1 MTAGGGSY
9 VAATLPVATVNFV
22 QSLSGLRPQSWVA
35 GMTDPSLPLNNA
47 RQEAFCQAR
56 ARGAKLA
63 AAWQAG
69 VKPGGRIP
77 DENSA
82 KVSGHRVEKQAEVRL
97 RIAHIRRELEGDYTT
112 DVPEVFD
119 KTTIVE
125 LNLQISEVLE
135 AAYET
140 AVTIGKVSPQKLE
153 RLRSVLS
160 AHVGRQSKLSED
172 DVPVERDTSVIDA
185 IAARAANL
193 GFCKCP

>member
-1 MTAGGGSY
+1 MI
-9 VAATLPVATVNFV
+9 
-22 QSLSGLRPQSWVA
+22 
-35 GMTDPSLPLNNA
+35 DPSLPLKNA
-47 RQEAFCQAR
+47 RHEAFCQAR
-56 ARGAKLA
+56 ARGATLA
-63 AAWQAG
+63 KAWQAG
-69 VKPGGRIP
+69 VKPGGRLP

-97 RIAHIRRELEGDYTT
+97 RIAHVRKALEGNYQADI
-112 DVPEVFD
+112 PEVFD

-135 AAYET
+135 NAYET

-160 AHVGRQSKLSED
+160 AHVGRQSKLSEED
-172 DVPVERDTSVIDA
+172 APVVKDTAAINA

-193 GFCKCP
+193 GFCKC